1 MWAFGLLWTQENGI
15 IDHIYSEG
23 MIALAENKKQH
34 YVPKLYMKNFTQ
46 DGQLLSVYNIARK
59 QCYSAVP
66 YDDQCYKNYYYGRD
80 AVWEKRLSAMETE
93 WGVLFQKILTKSS
106 LSDADIDAIRQF
118 ALYQLQRTVAS
129 NEYFV
134 QQKEEFLL
142 EYGKMFYKKRGVPF
156 NETAEAIC
164 KERAKRDFSPADWLE
179 FADEFMAY
187 IQDLETVVIE
197 YRTEG
202 ELITSDV
209 PVVAINPFHQPSIGY
224 ACMGLIILFPISSHI
239 LVVLYDSKMYP
250 KNKGKLFIESTDEDE
265 VSNLNAL
272 QVISADKILLAEHNE
287 SFTALPDNAWES
299 RSINRDQRAT
309 TFLGSDDQRLF
320 CTSPRKV
327 IYHCDFS
334 FGAVC
339 HRFKRIPFVCKD
351 APPRKWDSE
360 WEKKLDMLEQILPIV
375 ITSKPEL
382 QAQYGLTKKEIRKG
396 CQRMATAAKVYWA
409 QHE

>member
-1 MWAFGLLWTQENGI
+1 
-15 IDHIYSEG
+15 

-80 AVWEKRLSAMETE
+80 AVWEKRLSAMETV

-156 NETAEAIC
+156 NETAKAIC

-179 FADEFMAY
+179 FADEYMAY
-187 IQDLETVVIE
+187 IQDLETVVID

-272 QVISADKILLAEHNE
+272 QVISADKILLAEHDE
-287 SFTALPDNAWES
+287 AFTTIPDNAWES
-299 RSINRDQRAT
+299 YTVSVNV
-309 TFLGSDDQRLF
+309 S
-320 CTSPRKV
+320 
-327 IYHCDFS
+327 
-334 FGAVC
+334 
-339 HRFKRIPFVCKD
+339 
-351 APPRKWDSE
+351 
-360 WEKKLDMLEQILPIV
+360 
-375 ITSKPEL
+375 
-382 QAQYGLTKKEIRKG
+382 EIRALQLFWVLMIRGCFALLLEKSFTTVTSLLGRCATVSKESRSCAKMLYREKG
-396 CQRMATAAKVYWA
+396 TVSGKRSSICWSRFFQ
-409 QHE
+409 